1 MDSRFISLLLKNTT
15 IGFMV
20 KSNFLDCQFHESMVP
35 SFRKLVDSMLQG
47 KPIAHDKII
56 RHLIVDT
63 PILKIG
69 PKFNNK
75 GLPHCIVLWIGW
87 HLH

>member
-1 MDSRFISLLLKNTT
+1 
-15 IGFMV
+15 
-20 KSNFLDCQFHESMVP
+20 MVP
-35 SFRKLVDSMLQG
+35 SFIKLVDSMLQA
-47 KPIAHDKII
+47 KLIAQDKII
-56 RHLIVDT
+56 CHSIVDRS
-63 PILKIG
+63 ILKIG

>member
-1 MDSRFISLLLKNTT
+1 
-15 IGFMV
+15 
-20 KSNFLDCQFHESMVP
+20 
-35 SFRKLVDSMLQG
+35 MLQG

-56 RHLIVDT
+56 CHLIIDR

-75 GLPHCIVLWIGW
+75 GLSRCIVLWIGW
-87 HLH
+87 HLHKSRPRGICNLQDIKDS